1 MSDFLTSLSFPLK
14 KILDRMVGM
23 ITSLANTSKSI
34 ISTAEIKKLLEETLA
49 NYLNKRIELSMLID
63 IIVEIEQYHK
73 EALNPTLNKVII
85 SLRPTTIQNIYSRE
99 RISAL
104 LKELLSTRR

>member
-1 MSDFLTSLSFPLK
+1 
-14 KILDRMVGM
+14 MVGM